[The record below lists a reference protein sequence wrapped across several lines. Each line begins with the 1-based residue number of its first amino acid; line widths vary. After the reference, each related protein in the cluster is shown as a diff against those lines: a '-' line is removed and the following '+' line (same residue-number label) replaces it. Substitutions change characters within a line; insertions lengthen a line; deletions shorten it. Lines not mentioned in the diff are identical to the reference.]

1 MPSSIT
7 PISLPPARGCGCAT
21 SAVSRNGYLP
31 SGKRVVDSPVSIL
44 PQETSSPPASINIG
58 YQPLMRIHRPEYP
71 VPFTSLFFFVLC
83 G

>member
-1 MPSSIT
+1 M
-7 PISLPPARGCGCAT
+7 
-21 SAVSRNGYLP
+21 
-31 SGKRVVDSPVSIL
+31 

-58 YQPLMRIHRPEYP
+58 YHQPLMRIHRPEYP